1 MFTVKPRTTHR
12 TTGETFE
19 SADLIESKL
28 VLDNYLA
35 SNWNLQ
41 WGSKE
46 EGERIAFGN
55 HRGAMQ
61 TGLLQIVK
69 EEIICLRT
77 KSHLTFKLT

>member
-12 TTGETFE
+12 TTGEVFE
-19 SADLIESKL
+19 SADLLESKL
-28 VLDNYLA
+28 VLDNYRS

-55 HRGAMQ
+55 HRGALQ
-61 TGLLQIVK
+61 LSPDYFQIVK
-69 EEIICLRT
+69 KENENA
-77 KSHLTFKLT
+77 

>member
-1 MFTVKPRTTHR
+1 MYTIKPRTTHR

-28 VLDNYLA
+28 VLDNYRA

-41 WGSKE
+41 WGSRE

-61 TGLLQIVK
+61 LSPDYFQVVK
-69 EEIICLRT
+69 EEKT
-77 KSHLTFKLT
+77 S